1 MATRIDADVQ
11 ANAGVKR
18 LRLPPRPIWRK
29 QQTLNDAE
37 TPVHCSSRAV
47 CSLVYDLFAAAH
59 GLASLD
65 GARTGLAAFWMW
77 HGAGDHACNVCCVKF
92 LHRPP
97 GTAGAY
103 FLAGYFST
111 LNLYK
116 SAFPELSF
124 LCCSLYFAD
133 CLTED
138 NNSVPVCLSPVVVDS
153 QRKAS
158 KRFFTL
164 T

>member
-29 QQTLNDAE
+29 QQTLNDSE

-47 CSLVYDLFAAAH
+47 CSLVYHLFAAAH

-77 HGAGDHACNVCCVKF
+77 HGAGDHACNVCCVKL
-92 LHRPP
+92 LHRVSS
-97 GTAGAY
+97 TSWAY
-103 FLAGYFST
+103 FFPGDLST
-111 LNLYK
+111 LYLNEP
-116 SAFPELSF
+116 AFSDFSGLMSSLQLIGRLS
-124 LCCSLYFAD
+124 
-133 CLTED
+133 EG
-138 NNSVPVCLSPVVVDS
+138 NNFVPGCLS
-153 QRKAS
+153 
-158 KRFFTL
+158 
-164 T
+164 